1 MLCANKITKFGKKNF
16 WPNPTLFK
24 WSLGIGGAKLKF
36 ISRHPEDILFKII
49 FFTYQGTVVTKTKI
63 IEEESFF

>member
-1 MLCANKITKFGKKNF
+1 MLCANKITKFGKKFF
-16 WPNPTLFK
+16 WPNPTLSK
-24 WSLGIGGAKLKF
+24 WSLGIGGPKLKL